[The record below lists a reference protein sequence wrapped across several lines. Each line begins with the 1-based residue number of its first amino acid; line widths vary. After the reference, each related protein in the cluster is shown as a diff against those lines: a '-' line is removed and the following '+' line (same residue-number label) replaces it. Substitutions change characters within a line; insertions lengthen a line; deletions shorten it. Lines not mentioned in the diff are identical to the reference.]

1 MEGKEAIIMSEKATC
16 PKCRS
21 GYLFPEEQNH
31 IVKCMICGYSEPMGS
46 SGKKGA
52 AKLGSLGQY
61 MANYPLVTEVK
72 VVQAPAPVKSQKHER
87 TCIHNQ
93 DIVTMGKYKVWLSEA
108 PAKGWLREKPTLG
121 VYMAEPWLNY
131 AGDVMTNGIALGT
144 HVKYDIIYINWVD
157 RGVVSCDCLVPVVRK
172 IIEYLDAGANV
183 EMGCW
188 GGHGRT
194 GTVASCV
201 LGAVE
206 NLDGATAI
214 KELRKR
220 YCSHAVE
227 GVLQEKLVKEFCE
240 AYPKLGV

>member
-1 MEGKEAIIMSEKATC
+1 MEGKEVVMSEKAVC

-31 IVKCMICGYSEPMGS
+31 IVKCMICGYSEPIAS

-52 AKLGSLGQY
+52 AKVGGLGQY

-72 VVQAPAPVKSQKHER
+72 VVQAPANGNAPKPKR
-87 TCIHNQ
+87 TCAHNQ
-93 DIVTMGKYKVWLSEA
+93 DIVTIGKYKVWLSEL
-108 PAKGWLREKPTLG
+108 PAKNWLREKPALG

-131 AGDVMTNGIALGT
+131 AGNVMTNGIALGT
-144 HVKYDIIYINWVD
+144 KVKYDIIYINWED
-157 RGVVSCDCLVPVVRK
+157 RGVVHYSILIPVVNK
-172 IIEYLDAGANV
+172 IIEYLEEGVNV

-194 GTVASCV
+194 GTVAACV

-206 NLDGATAI
+206 KLDGATAI

-227 GVLQEKLVKEFCE
+227 GVLQENLVKEFCE
-240 AYPKLGV
+240 AYSKFGV